1 MPNLTPGKSSCSASA
16 SRCALVCQNACLA
29 SGSSHLWSV
38 SVASHSMGRVK
49 SHASSLTV
57 AASTSA
63 ARRSLMLLAI
73 SNGVV
78 PLAYSLTLLSG
89 NVILIISL
97 YVDDCLH
104 NYGGVRHAA
113 ADTKSTF
120 ASGAGA
126 KSPQSY

>member
-1 MPNLTPGKSSCSASA
+1 
-16 SRCALVCQNACLA
+16 
-29 SGSSHLWSV
+29 
-38 SVASHSMGRVK
+38 
-49 SHASSLTV
+49 
-57 AASTSA
+57 
-63 ARRSLMLLAI
+63 MLLAI

-104 NYGGVRHAA
+104 NHNYGGVRHAA

>member
-1 MPNLTPGKSSCSASA
+1 
-16 SRCALVCQNACLA
+16 
-29 SGSSHLWSV
+29 
-38 SVASHSMGRVK
+38 
-49 SHASSLTV
+49 
-57 AASTSA
+57 
-63 ARRSLMLLAI
+63 MLLAI